1 MSSNAVPRE
10 SHSIHIIYHITFKDK
25 KRKKKTLAT
34 YREQPVFFEAVGHV
48 SDAVY
53 KSTEKGKHCVSK

>member
-1 MSSNAVPRE
+1 MQFLVNL
-10 SHSIHIIYHITFKDK
+10 IQFMLFIIITFKDK
-25 KRKKKTLAT
+25 KKRKEKTLAT